1 VFLKEIMREN
11 DKALRKVGRDLD
23 REKNKLEME
32 EKKLVSICVV
42 LGI

>member
-1 VFLKEIMREN
+1 MREN

-32 EKKLVSICVV
+32 EKKLVSMGCLV